1 MDRLEWLSNINFHS
15 ESYLHFL
22 HFSTNIFFGRIK
34 LLVNCRG
41 ESLFFANGHCIESN
55 YSRVIATLNS
65 RCLSI
70 KKQHCRKRFSD
81 VFAPLKCKNVVDNH
95 NTMIWI
101 LISILVHDNNFQF
114 YSQYKYIL
122 VRNNFIFKYILI

>member
-22 HFSTNIFFGRIK
+22 HFSANIFFGRIK

-65 RCLSI
+65 RCLST